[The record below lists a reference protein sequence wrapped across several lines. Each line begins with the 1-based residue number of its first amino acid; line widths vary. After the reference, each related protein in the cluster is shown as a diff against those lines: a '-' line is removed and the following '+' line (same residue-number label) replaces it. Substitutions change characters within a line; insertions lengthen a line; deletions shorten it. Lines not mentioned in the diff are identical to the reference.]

1 MMQDQQISKSGGP
14 PEWLQWAVELQ
25 ALAQAGLAYSKD
37 EFDRERFRRVRAIA
51 AEIMSAR
58 SGLSLE
64 VVEGLFCNEAGYQ
77 TPKLDCRAAVFDAGN
92 RILLVQEKADGLWA
106 LPGGWVD
113 VNESIRS
120 NLVKE
125 VQEEAGMD
133 VEPLRLIALHDR
145 NRHNPPPFAY
155 GVCKVFALCRLL
167 GGKFAPN
174 TESSGC
180 GFFTE
185 DRLPPLSLTR
195 NTQEQIAL
203 CFRAHADAG
212 MPVEF
217 D

>member
-1 MMQDQQISKSGGP
+1 MQNEEIDACGGQQ
-14 PEWLQWAVELQ
+14 EWLQWAVELQ

-37 EFDRERFRRVRAIA
+37 EFDRERFRRVRGIA
-51 AEIMSAR
+51 AEMMSAR
-58 SGLSLE
+58 SGLSLD
-64 VVEGLFCNEAGYQ
+64 VVEGLFCNESGYQ
-77 TPKLDCRAAVFDAGN
+77 TPKLDCRAAVFDEG
-92 RILLVQEKADGLWA
+92 RILLVQEKSDGLWA

-125 VQEEAGMD
+125 VKEEAGMD

-145 NRHNPPPFAY
+145 NRHNTPPFAY

-167 GGKFAPN
+167 GGEFMPN
-174 TESSGC
+174 TEISGC
-180 GFFTE
+180 GFFE
-185 DRLPPLSLTR
+185 KDRLPPLSQTR
-195 NTQEQIAL
+195 NTYEQIAL
-203 CFRAHADAG
+203 CFRAHADMD

>member
-14 PEWLQWAVELQ
+14 PEWLQWAVALQ

-155 GVCKVFALCRLL
+155 GVCKVLPCAGCWEESLL
-167 GGKFAPN
+167 RIPKVPDAVFLLKID
-174 TESSGC
+174 C
-180 GFFTE
+180 L
-185 DRLPPLSLTR
+185 R
-195 NTQEQIAL
+195 
-203 CFRAHADAG
+203 FR
-212 MPVEF
+212 
-217 D
+217 

>member
-1 MMQDQQISKSGGP
+1 MQDQETGRCDGQQR
-14 PEWLQWAVELQ
+14 WLQWAVELQ
-25 ALAQAGLAYSKD
+25 ALAQAGLAYTKD
-37 EFDRERFRRVRAIA
+37 DFDRERFLRVREIA
-51 AEIMSAR
+51 AEIVSAR

-64 VVEGLFCNEAGYQ
+64 AVEGLFCNESGYQ
-77 TPKLDCRAAVFDAGN
+77 TPKMDCRAAVFASGK
-92 RILLVQEKADGLWA
+92 ILLVQEKADGLWS

-113 VNESIRS
+113 VYESVRS

-125 VQEEAGMD
+125 VREEAGMD

-167 GGKFAPN
+167 GGEFQPN
-174 TESSGC
+174 AESAGC
-180 GFFTE
+180 GFFAE
-185 DRLPPLSLTR
+185 DGLPPLSLTR
-195 NTQEQIAL
+195 NTSEQIAL
-203 CFRAHADAG
+203 CFRAYDDPD